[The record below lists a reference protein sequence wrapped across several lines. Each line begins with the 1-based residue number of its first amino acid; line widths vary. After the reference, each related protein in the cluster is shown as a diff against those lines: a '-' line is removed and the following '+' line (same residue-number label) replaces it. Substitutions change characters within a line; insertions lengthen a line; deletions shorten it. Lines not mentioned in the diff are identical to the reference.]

1 MHHASCITDDGGT
14 GQKPE
19 TIPEY
24 SAKEEMEDK
33 KNWRR
38 VMIAGKEHAVD
49 MRAINPYKKVL
60 SHGGMYTMTSSQWHS
75 TITSI
80 KQS

>member
-1 MHHASCITDDGGT
+1 MSQFKAFTELTSHQCCVSDDGGT
-14 GQKPE
+14 GQQTE
-19 TIPEY
+19 AIPEY

-38 VMIAGKEHAVD
+38 VMIGGKEHAVD

-60 SHGGMYTMTSSQWHS
+60 SHGGRLS
-75 TITSI
+75 
-80 KQS
+80 KL